1 MPVRIPHRGY
11 LVYAHDIIMTVISF
25 YASIYLRLG
34 ERFDTFFTTETL
46 LLAGGL
52 FGLIAAGVYMYL
64 NLYRG
69 VWRYASIN
77 DLFAITRA
85 VTLVIL
91 IFLLAMFLWSRL
103 HNLPRSYLAINWFVL
118 MALLGG
124 PRFLYR

>member
-52 FGLIAAGVYMYL
+52 FGLIAAGGG
-64 NLYRG
+64 RG
-69 VWRYASIN
+69 VRMIKHKPAE
-77 DLFAITRA
+77 A
-85 VTLVIL
+85 
-91 IFLLAMFLWSRL
+91 
-103 HNLPRSYLAINWFVL
+103 
-118 MALLGG
+118 GK
-124 PRFLYR
+124 